1 MKGKFIAILV
11 AAVWSLTAQSNELT
25 IGERKVIVSQTLEER
40 REYWISLPAS
50 FKNGGYK
57 DYPVLYLL
65 DADFNSFFHVFTGMV
80 RQLSSD
86 ATPVIPE
93 MIVVGIVSQER
104 VRDSSP
110 TRSLTEYGGRKNQ
123 ALSNT
128 GGADQ
133 FLEFLREELIP
144 EINAEYPTSGYQILA
159 GYSFTGLPVIHSLY
173 SSPEDFNAYIAID
186 PSMWWD
192 EQIMLKRY
200 SEFLQGK
207 STEKRRLF
215 IATSERVE
223 GVYPDENYVAEFI
236 RLLNEKPKKG
246 LYVDSVIYGPEENH
260 HTMPVISFYRG
271 LRSIFD
277 GYMIDDQ
284 ARFRT
289 AVNVKNHFEQFSRK
303 LGGTFMLRED
313 VIRFF
318 GYDRLYNDQFGIDV
332 DKAIEF
338 FELNTQFYPGLY
350 KTWDSLAEA
359 YMVKGK
365 KELAIDCYRK
375 SLLINPDNENAKSR
389 MSDLLIY

>member
-1 MKGKFIAILV
+1 MKGKFIAILI

-40 REYWISLPAS
+40 REYWISLPTS
-50 FKNGGYK
+50 FKEGGYK

-215 IATSERVE
+215 ISTSKRVE

-246 LYVDSVIYGPEENH
+246 LYVDSVTYGTEENH

-284 ARFRT
+284 ARFRP

-313 VIRFF
+313 VISFF

-338 FELNTQFYPGLY
+338 FELNTQFYPGSY

-389 MSDLLIY
+389 MSELLIF